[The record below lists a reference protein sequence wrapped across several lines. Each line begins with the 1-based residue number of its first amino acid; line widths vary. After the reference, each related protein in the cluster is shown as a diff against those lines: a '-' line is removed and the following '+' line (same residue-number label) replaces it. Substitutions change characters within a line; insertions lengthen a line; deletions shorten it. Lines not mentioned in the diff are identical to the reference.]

1 MARIDAF
8 LKLGTQQGCSDVH
21 LAVGVPPMLRMHG
34 DLLPIKF
41 RDLRPGELE
50 GYITEI
56 LTRSQ
61 VETLSKGNDLDF
73 SYVSAEGGRF
83 RVNVYRKETG
93 MGATFRS
100 IPQEVPTLEKLALP
114 ATVTKLCDFHQ
125 GMVLVTGSTGT
136 GKSTTLAAMIDH
148 LNHTRKLN
156 IISLEDPIEFVHRSK
171 NSQVIQRELG
181 THIPSF
187 AEGVRAAMREDPD
200 VILVGELRDAETI
213 TMAMTA
219 AETGHLV
226 LGTLHTTSAVKT
238 IDRII
243 DALPVEER
251 EQTKSFLAQSL
262 LAVVTQVLVK
272 TVDGRGRRAV
282 CEVLMMTKAIA
293 KLIQSEQ
300 THMIP
305 SQMQMGRDMGMCLL
319 DQSLLSAIAAREIDP
334 DDAYVY
340 ATEKKGFQKY
350 VTDTSMLPKV
360 DLTGPQPVA
369 KPTSVA

>member
-1 MARIDAF
+1 VARIDAF

-61 VETLSKGNDLDF
+61 VETLSKGDDLDF

-93 MGATFRS
+93 MGATFRA

-114 ATVTKLCDFHQ
+114 PIVTKLCDFHQ

-148 LNHTRKLN
+148 LNQTRKLN

-272 TVDGRGRRAV
+272 TIDGRGRRAV
-282 CEVLMMTKAIA
+282 CEVLMMTRAIA
-293 KLIQSEQ
+293 KLIQSDQ

-305 SQMQMGRDMGMCLL
+305 SQMQMGRDLGMCLL
-319 DQSLLSAIAAREIDP
+319 DQSLLSAISAREVDP

-340 ATEKKGFQKY
+340 ASEKKGFQKY